1 MAVDPGEFALL
12 IGPNLVTAKIGPGE
26 MAVLIHVAIA
36 PGQHLAVV
44 LRIGPEDILA
54 ADKAIVHNAPD
65 LRHPQHANIAIVDL
79 NRIILL
85 AEILHLSNPHP
96 GNDRAGAKEQG
107 YAQDAHR
114 RRLSERRDAA
124 SLDRAGD
131 LFFDICAGYHSGVAD
146 AVLD

>member
-1 MAVDPGEFALL
+1 MAVNPREFALL
-12 IGPNLVTAKIGPGE
+12 FGPDLVAARIGPGE
-26 MAVLIHVAIA
+26 QAVFVHLRFA
-36 PGQHLAVV
+36 PDKAVV
-44 LRIGPEDILA
+44 Y
-54 ADKAIVHNAPD
+54 NAPD

-79 NRIILL
+79 NRILL

-96 GNDRAGAKEQG
+96 GNDRAGGKEQG

-124 SLDRAGD
+124 PLDRAGD